1 MLSSIIRDNTTIN
14 KDGIVIIIVRVVT
27 SCRERESFT
36 GEKNYR
42 IGVKKNKNNEAEG
55 ERHVKSYTRIL

>member
-1 MLSSIIRDNTTIN
+1 MELLLLLLGSL
-14 KDGIVIIIVRVVT
+14 RVAGNA
-27 SCRERESFT
+27 R
-36 GEKNYR
+36 EKNYR

>member
-1 MLSSIIRDNTTIN
+1 MELLLLLLGSL
-14 KDGIVIIIVRVVT
+14 RVAGNA
-27 SCRERESFT
+27 REFYAR
-36 GEKNYR
+36 EKNYR